1 MKTVARQCT
10 TVLFLFLIGLGLLI
24 FFGIF
29 SQKDISTADDT
40 DKATNAV
47 DTAGAGEDQ
56 DAAGQ
61 KVDGDE
67 EIKKDGEG
75 K

>member
-1 MKTVARQCT
+1 M
-10 TVLFLFLIGLGLLI
+10 
-24 FFGIF
+24 
-29 SQKDISTADDT
+29 DDT
-40 DKATNAV
+40 EKNTNAV
-47 DTAGAGEDQ
+47 DTAGTGEDQ

-67 EIKKDGEG
+67 EIKKDEEG